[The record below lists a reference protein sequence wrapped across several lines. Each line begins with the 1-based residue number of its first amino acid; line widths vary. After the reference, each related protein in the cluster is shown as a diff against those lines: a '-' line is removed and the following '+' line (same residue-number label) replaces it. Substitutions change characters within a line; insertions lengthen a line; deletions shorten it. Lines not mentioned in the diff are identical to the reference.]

1 MRNGQYFFLRSNS
14 WLMKY
19 GKLSRLTIFVSG
31 LILSCPS
38 VQSHQAQ
45 SQEKPAQTGR
55 SYGTGDPARRPPAPS
70 PQAPSPITFTD
81 STASAGI
88 TFRHLASPTSQK
100 YLVEAMGGGVALLD
114 YDNDG
119 RLDIFFTNG
128 ARLEDPMPKN
138 GAPNKDDAGYWNR
151 LYRQKADGTFED
163 VTAKA
168 GVRGEGYSMG
178 VAVGDFDNDGWV
190 DMFVTGYGV
199 GHLYRNKGNGTF
211 EETAGKVGI
220 LVTGWATSAAFLDYD
235 RDGRLDL
242 FVARYLEWDFERGAT
257 YCGERREGYRAYCHP
272 DNFKGASNLL
282 FHQRADGSFEDATQ
296 RAGIA
301 AAIGKGLGVSIADF
315 DDDGWPD
322 IYVANDS
329 VMQFLFQNLKN
340 GTFEETALLA
350 GAAYDENGKTFAGMG
365 VDAADYDNDG
375 KIDLMI
381 TALSNETYPL
391 FRGHGDLSF
400 THVTTSAGV
409 GQHTLLYS
417 GWGARLLD
425 LDNDGLRD
433 IFVAQ
438 GHVLDTIEKSFS
450 YLKYRQAPL
459 FLRQTPQHKFVNVSA
474 SAGEPFNIPLAARGA
489 ASGDL
494 DNDGDPDLV
503 INALNGPPVVFKNN
517 GTKNHWIGLSL
528 RGKKSNR
535 LALGA
540 RVSIVDDRGGR
551 TIFDV
556 TTSSSYLSANDPRI
570 IAGLGAVGAVSS
582 LQIQWPSGVTQRLSK
597 LPVDRYHNVEEP

>member
-1 MRNGQYFFLRSNS
+1 
-14 WLMKY
+14 
-19 GKLSRLTIFVSG
+19 
-31 LILSCPS
+31 
-38 VQSHQAQ
+38 
-45 SQEKPAQTGR
+45 
-55 SYGTGDPARRPPAPS
+55 
-70 PQAPSPITFTD
+70 
-81 STASAGI
+81 
-88 TFRHLASPTSQK
+88 
-100 YLVEAMGGGVALLD
+100 MGGGVALLD